1 MKLYEDFFH
10 PDAQVEIVGD
20 RFVVTLPDSRSLSFK
35 AEGHKCHNR
44 NARCPPCFDIRDQL
58 DEE

>member
-10 PDAQVEIVGD
+10 PDAQVEIAGD
-20 RFVVTLPDSRSLSFK
+20 RFVVTLPDGRSLSFK
-35 AEGHKCHNR
+35 VEGHACHNP
-44 NARCPPCFDIRDQL
+44 NVKCPPSFDIRDQL